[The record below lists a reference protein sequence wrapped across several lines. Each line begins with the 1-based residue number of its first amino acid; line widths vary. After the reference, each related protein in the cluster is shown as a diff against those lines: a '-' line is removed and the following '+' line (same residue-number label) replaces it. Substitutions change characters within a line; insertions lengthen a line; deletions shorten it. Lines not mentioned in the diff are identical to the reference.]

1 MHVILVANVFQD
13 GDCRSRYSCQ
23 FGFCLPTPGIPEL
36 KAAQAPS
43 RILEKTDYVSI
54 IIACVL
60 ACGIVALV
68 IVSIHL
74 RRECKLWKLY
84 TLITVN

>member
-1 MHVILVANVFQD
+1 MILVSDLLQD

-74 RRECKLWKLY
+74 RRECKLLKLY
-84 TLITVN
+84 TPIAVN